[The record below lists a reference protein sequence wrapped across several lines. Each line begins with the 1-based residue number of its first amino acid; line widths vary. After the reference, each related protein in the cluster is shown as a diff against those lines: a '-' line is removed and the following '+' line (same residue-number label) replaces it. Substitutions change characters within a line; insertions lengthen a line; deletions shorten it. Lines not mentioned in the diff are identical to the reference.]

1 MALRKSLLFGI
12 LPVLFLMMSLS
23 FSWGAEWP
31 KTVSIGTASVGGTF
45 YYVGGAFVKI
55 FEKMG
60 VKATVEVTG
69 GSVHNPK
76 LIQSKQILFATIAQ
90 GSAWQG
96 YAGAG
101 WAKGKKHDNLR
112 SVLAIFPS
120 IGHGYSLKNK
130 NIKTFKD
137 FNGKVVSG
145 GPPGGTSDMYLR
157 EIGELLGIKYSRVVT
172 VPFSDTVNLLRDG
185 MLDAGWNSGGVPHGA
200 TNEVTSTLD
209 GVVVGFTEEDL
220 KKIEAK
226 YPYLAPAALPANSYK
241 NQNQPVPAT
250 ADWSAIFTHKDIPED
265 MVYKF
270 LEITF
275 ANLDMLVNTHKSLK
289 DVTFNSQKYL
299 SVPLHPGAYKF
310 YKEKGVPIPEKALP
324 PK

>member
-1 MALRKSLLFGI
+1 MKGPKTALAGCFFLLFWG
-12 LPVLFLMMSLS
+12 LQGTNS
-23 FSWGAEWP
+23 FPAEWP

-60 VKATVEVTG
+60 IKATVEVTG

-90 GSAWQG
+90 GSAYEAWTG
-96 YAGAG
+96 TG
-101 WAKGKKHDNLR
+101 WAKQKHDNLR
-112 SVLAIFPS
+112 AVMAIFPS
-120 IGHGYSLKNK
+120 YGHGWALRKK
-130 NIKTFKD
+130 NIATFRD

-157 EIGELLGIKYSRVVT
+157 NISTLLGIKLSRVVT
-172 VPFSDTVNLLRDG
+172 VPFADTVNLLQDG
-185 MLDAGWNSGGVPHGA
+185 MIDAGWNSGGIPHGA

-209 GVVVGFTEEDL
+209 GVVVGFLPEDL

-226 YPYLAPAALPANSYK
+226 YPFLSPTEIPPNSYK
-241 NQNQPVPAT
+241 NQTAPLPAT
-250 ADWSAIFTHKDIPED
+250 ADWSAIFTHKDVPDDLI
-265 MVYKF
+265 YKF
-270 LEITF
+270 CELSF
-275 ANLDMLVNTHKSLK
+275 ANHDLLVATHKSLT
-289 DVTFNSQKYL
+289 DATPANQKYL
-299 SVPLHPGAYKF
+299 SVPLHPGAYKYF
-310 YKEKGVPIPEKALP
+310 KEKGISIPDKALP

>member
-1 MALRKSLLFGI
+1 MKGPKAALAGCFFLLF
-12 LPVLFLMMSLS
+12 
-23 FSWGAEWP
+23 WGLQGTNGFPAEWP

-60 VKATVEVTG
+60 IKATVEVTG

-90 GSAWQG
+90 GSAYEAWTG
-96 YAGAG
+96 TG
-101 WAKGKKHDNLR
+101 WAKQKHDNLR
-112 SVLAIFPS
+112 SVMAIFPS
-120 IGHGYSLKNK
+120 YGHGYALRKK
-130 NIKTFKD
+130 NITNFRD

-157 EIGELLGIKYSRVVT
+157 NIGVLLGLKYSRVVT
-172 VPFSDTVNLLRDG
+172 VPFSDTVNLLQDG
-185 MLDAGWNSGGVPHGA
+185 MIDAGWNSGGIPHGA

-209 GVVVGFTEEDL
+209 GVVVGLLPDDL

-226 YPYLAPAALPANSYK
+226 YPFLSPTEIPANTYK
-241 NQNQPVPAT
+241 NQTAPVPAT
-250 ADWSAIFTHKDIPED
+250 ADWSAIFAHKDIPD
-265 MVYKF
+265 DLIYKF
-270 LEITF
+270 CELSF
-275 ANLDMLVNTHKSLK
+275 ASQDLLVATHKSLK
-289 DVTFNSQKYL
+289 DATAANQKFISL
-299 SVPLHPGAYKF
+299 PLHPGAFKYF
-310 YKEKGVPIPEKALP
+310 KEKGISIPDKALP